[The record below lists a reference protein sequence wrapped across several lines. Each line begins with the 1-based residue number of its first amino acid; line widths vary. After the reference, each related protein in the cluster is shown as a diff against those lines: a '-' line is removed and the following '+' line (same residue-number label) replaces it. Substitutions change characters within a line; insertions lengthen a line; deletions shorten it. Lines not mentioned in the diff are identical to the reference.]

1 MRSTA
6 TSAGGPGDE
15 EMILG
20 KIVGVLPLRRRRPL
34 DAAALVLLLLA
45 LEDRGEPRRDA
56 LPHESVSLHPL
67 VLPGDARLGGV
78 LLVGGAVPYVTIRS
92 TPPRRASPGRR
103 SEEHTS
109 ELQSRGHLVCRLLL
123 EKKKKRE

>member
-45 LEDRGEPRRDA
+45 LEDRRQPRRDA
-56 LPHESVSLHPL
+56 LPHESVPPHPP
-67 VLPGDARLGGV
+67 VLPRDARPGAV
-78 LLVGGAVPYVTIRS
+78 LLVATAGPYVTGARQLC
-92 TPPRRASPGRR
+92 TSPGL
-103 SEEHTS
+103 HV
-109 ELQSRGHLVCRLLL
+109 H
-123 EKKKKRE
+123 